1 MVDAVVL
8 AGSRNDGPLKQCSS
22 VPYEAMITIGRKAM
36 IEYVIDALRSS
47 VRIDRIVV
55 VGPPDLPYFCS
66 RKDIRV
72 VPAEGNLME
81 NLARGVENLPGAER
95 VLLATCDIPLIT
107 TRAIEDFLDRCGDRS
122 ADIYYPVVP
131 REVVET
137 SFNRTRRTYV
147 TFKEGDFT
155 GGNLFL
161 VAPGAVHRC
170 MSKGQQLVDAR
181 KSPIRLSR
189 LMGIPFL
196 IKFMLRMVTL
206 KEAERKASD
215 LLGVRGAVVVTM
227 YPEVGVDVDK
237 PSDLELVSKV
247 LETA

>member
-1 MVDAVVL
+1 MVDALVL

-22 VPYEAMITIGRKAM
+22 VPYEAMITIGRKTM

-47 VRIDRIVV
+47 KRINRIVV
-55 VGPPDLPYFCS
+55 VGPPDVPGFC
-66 RKDIRV
+66 RRDDVKV
-72 VPAEGNLME
+72 VPAKGNLME
-81 NLARGVENLPGAER
+81 NMLRGVENIPGAER

-107 TRAIEDFLDRCGDRS
+107 SQAIEDFLDRCGDKS

-131 REVVET
+131 REVVEK
-137 SFNRTRRTYV
+137 SFINTRRTYV

-161 VAPGAVHRC
+161 IAPAAVNRC
-170 MSKGQQLVDAR
+170 MVKGQQLVDAR

-189 LMGIPFL
+189 LMGVPFL
-196 IKFMLRMVTL
+196 IKFMLRMVTI

-215 LLGVRGAVVVTM
+215 LLGIEGAVVITR

-247 LETA
+247 LMSA

>member
-1 MVDAVVL
+1 MVDALVL
-8 AGSRNDGPLKQCSS
+8 AGSRNDGPLKQFSS

-47 VRIDRIVV
+47 KRINRIVV
-55 VGPPDLPYFCS
+55 VGPPDVPGFCGHDDV
-66 RKDIRV
+66 KV
-72 VPAEGNLME
+72 VPAEGNMME
-81 NLARGVENLPGAER
+81 NLARGVESLPGAER
-95 VLLATCDIPLIT
+95 VLLSTCDIPLLT
-107 TRAIEDFLDRCGDRS
+107 TQAIEDFLERCGDRS

-131 REVVET
+131 REIVEKR
-137 SFNRTRRTYV
+137 FLRTRRTYV

-161 VAPGAVHRC
+161 VAPGAVRRC
-170 MSKGQQLVDAR
+170 MVKGQQLVDAR
-181 KSPIRLSR
+181 KSPIRLSK

-196 IKFMLRMVTL
+196 IRFMLRMVTL

-215 LLGVRGAVVVTM
+215 LLGVQGAVVVTT

-247 LETA
+247 LDSA